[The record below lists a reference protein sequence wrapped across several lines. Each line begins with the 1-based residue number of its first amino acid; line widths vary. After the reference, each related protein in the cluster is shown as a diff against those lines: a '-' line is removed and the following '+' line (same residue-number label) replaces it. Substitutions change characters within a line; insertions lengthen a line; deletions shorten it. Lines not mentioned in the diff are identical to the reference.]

1 MNNGKILYVPPMF
14 MFNKSLGTQGRKV
27 IAMKNKENAKATE
40 EAVVETTAT
49 TTKKSTKK
57 DTTPKERVSYYLTV
71 KVTFITP
78 LLATNPNNKDIYSDF
93 IAGSVNDEKRAEEVA
108 RLGVEEADAKGMT
121 VFMRDPETG
130 VPQLKDYTWLGF
142 FKSRARALAKVDGS
156 AVKGMTAYIKEIDDR
171 MSVSPRFIDLI
182 LPEGGEITC
191 NERPLRAE
199 TAMGPRVSL
208 AKSEQVPEGTT
219 CEFTIHTQTKE
230 GMRMVIDCL
239 EYGEER
245 GTGQWRNAG
254 NGCFTFEVL
263 ALDKETFKSKHQ
275 DAYDK
280 LKEL

>member
-1 MNNGKILYVPPMF
+1 MF

-254 NGCFTFEVL
+254 NGCFPFEVL

>member
-1 MNNGKILYVPPMF
+1 MP
-14 MFNKSLGTQGRKV
+14 R
-27 IAMKNKENAKATE
+27 
-40 EAVVETTAT
+40 ETIT
-49 TTKKSTKK
+49 TTMGDVRDGPLDELLS
-57 DTTPKERVSYYLTV
+57 DMLQILNGDIPDNGMLC
-71 KVTFITP
+71 FIC
-78 LLATNPNNKDIYSDF
+78 
-93 IAGSVNDEKRAEEVA
+93 
-108 RLGVEEADAKGMT
+108 RLDN
-121 VFMRDPETG
+121 
-130 VPQLKDYTWLGF
+130 
-142 FKSRARALAKVDGS
+142 
-156 AVKGMTAYIKEIDDR
+156 IKEIDDR